1 MLYNLLLAGIGG
13 FFGAA
18 SRFAA
23 TYLINSSAVGIFAVN
38 CIGSFFAGLILA
50 LPSEL
55 VSFQTRI
62 LCVTGFLGA
71 FTTFSAFSVETLLF
85 LKSGNY
91 GVAALNVA
99 ASVAAC
105 LAASALG
112 FFIAHRFF

>member
-1 MLYNLLLAGIGG
+1 MLYNLFLAGLGG

-18 SRFAA
+18 SRFGL
-23 TYLINSSAVGIFAVN
+23 TYFINSSAVGIFTVN
-38 CIGSFFAGLILA
+38 CVGSFLAGFILA
-50 LPSEL
+50 LPMEI

-71 FTTFSAFSVETLLF
+71 FTTFSAFSIETLLF

-91 GVAALNVA
+91 SGAALNIL

-105 LAASALG
+105 LVASALG
-112 FFIAHRFF
+112 FFVADRLF